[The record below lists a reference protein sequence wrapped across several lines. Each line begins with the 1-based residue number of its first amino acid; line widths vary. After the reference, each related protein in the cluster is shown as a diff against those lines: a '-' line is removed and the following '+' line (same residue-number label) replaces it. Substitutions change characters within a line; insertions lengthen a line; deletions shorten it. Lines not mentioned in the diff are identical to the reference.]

1 MVLPKPF
8 TENRSYKMVFSDKP
22 SFTRNDL
29 YERFWTKTLIDVF
42 LKDYMKDSDSV
53 EFSNHIGWPR
63 YLYDKKRVLSIEDSN
78 EFKKALTISVKRRRL
93 PNEVVQELLKE
104 NRITSDLL

>member
-1 MVLPKPF
+1 MVLP
-8 TENRSYKMVFSDKP
+8 TENRSYKLVFSDKP

-29 YERFWTKTLIDVF
+29 YERFWTKTLIDAF
-42 LKDYMKDSDSV
+42 LKDYDSV

-63 YLYDKKRVLSIEDSN
+63 YLYDKKRVLSIEDSI

-104 NRITSDLL
+104 NRIIIDTF

>member
-1 MVLPKPF
+1 M
-8 TENRSYKMVFSDKP
+8 
-22 SFTRNDL
+22 
-29 YERFWTKTLIDVF
+29 
-42 LKDYMKDSDSV
+42 
-53 EFSNHIGWPR
+53 PR

-93 PNEVVQELLKE
+93 PNKVVQELLKE